1 MRPVKG
7 GGTISLEEGMRRLA
21 LAAFAALALAACSN
35 DTTAPAAA
43 DLTIDGA
50 MFGTALTQNGA
61 YDAGLY
67 RDRLINALP
76 DSIRL
81 TDEQKEKI
89 RALVDAFEASTR
101 ADREALAAILRE
113 AQQAIRDNKSREEI
127 HEILRKG
134 APYRDRLH
142 AAERKLIADIDAVL
156 TPAQRAWIEA
166 HRPQRCEP
174 GRFPPLSD
182 AQKAA
187 IRALESEFRQNNQA
201 DLDSLKSIFD
211 EASAAIQEGKSR
223 EEIAAILA
231 KAAPIARRLAEA
243 RKELHEDI
251 LDVLTPEQKAS
262 RCFPLG

>member
-1 MRPVKG
+1 
-7 GGTISLEEGMRRLA
+7 MRRLA
-21 LAAFAALALAACSN
+21 IAAFAALSLAACSN
-35 DTTAPAAA
+35 DTTSPDAA
-43 DLTIDGA
+43 DLAIEEG

-67 RDRLINALP
+67 RERLINALP
-76 DSIRL
+76 DSIKL

-89 RALVDAFEASTR
+89 RALVEAFESSTK

-127 HEILRKG
+127 HAILSKG

-156 TPAQRAWIEA
+156 TAEQRAWILA
-166 HRPQRCEP
+166 HRPQRCDP
-174 GRFPPLSD
+174 SRFPPLSD

-187 IRALESEFRQNNQA
+187 IRALESDFRENNEA
-201 DLDSLKSIFD
+201 DLDALKAIFE
-211 EASAAIQEGKSR
+211 EARAAAQAGKPR

-243 RKELHEDI
+243 RRELHEDI
-251 LDVLTPEQKAS
+251 LEVLTPEQKAS
-262 RCFPLG
+262 RCLPLG